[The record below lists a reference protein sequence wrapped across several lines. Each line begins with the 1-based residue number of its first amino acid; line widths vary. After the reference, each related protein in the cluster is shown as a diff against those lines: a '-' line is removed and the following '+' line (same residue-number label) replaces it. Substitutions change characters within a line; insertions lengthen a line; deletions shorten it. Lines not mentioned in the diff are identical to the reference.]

1 MACAT
6 RSIPISLN
14 GNRKETLIVGKLL
27 EINNLKTYFKTREG
41 WVHAVDGVS
50 FGINEG
56 EKLGVVGESGCGKSV
71 TALSIMRL
79 IPHPPGETLD
89 GSIIFGEQDL
99 LELPESAIRKIRGKQ
114 IGMIFQD
121 PLTSLNPVLTIGSQ
135 ITESLKLHLGFN
147 NQQAT
152 RRAVELLRE
161 VGIPEAEKRLNSYP
175 HQFSGGMR
183 QRVMIAIALACR
195 PQLIIA
201 DEPTTALDVTVQ
213 AQILELINAI
223 SSEYNS
229 AVMLITHDLGVVAG
243 MTDRVVVMYAGH
255 VVEMAPTD
263 ELFANPR
270 HPYTLGLLASVPR
283 LDEARQEELTPI
295 EGAPPD
301 LLHPP
306 EGCPFVPRCLFA
318 THQCKSPPPLRA
330 VGSNHMAA
338 CWYDINE
345 PAEQQRVAAR
355 REARARRQAMLDA
368 TAQAIVGS
376 SSDGRSAHDP
386 DEQTAAN

>member
-1 MACAT
+1 M
-6 RSIPISLN
+6 
-14 GNRKETLIVGKLL
+14 GKLL
-27 EINNLKTYFKTREG
+27 DISNLKTYFRTREG

-50 FGINEG
+50 FSIDQG

-79 IPHPPGETLD
+79 IPHPPGETVD
-89 GSIIFGEQDL
+89 GSIMFGEQDL
-99 LELPESAIRKIRGKQ
+99 LEISEGAMRKIRGKQ

-121 PLTSLNPVLTIGSQ
+121 PLTSLNPVLTIGYQ
-135 ITESLKLHLGFN
+135 LTEVLKLHMGLNG
-147 NQQAT
+147 QQA
-152 RRAVELLRE
+152 RLRAIELLRE
-161 VGIPEAEKRLNSYP
+161 VGIPEAERRINSYP

-213 AQILELINAI
+213 AQILDLINSI

-255 VVEMAPTD
+255 VVEMAATD

-283 LDEARQEELTPI
+283 LDIGRQEELTPI

-306 EGCPFVPRCLFA
+306 QGCPFMPRCIFA
-318 THQCKSPPPLRA
+318 TNQCKVPPPLRT
-330 VGSNHMAA
+330 VGNNHVAA
-338 CWYDINE
+338 CWYDVNQ
-345 PAEQQRVAAR
+345 PAEQQRAAGR
-355 REARARRQAMLDA
+355 REARARRLAMLDA
-368 TAQAIVGS
+368 TAQALLTPTPASQAEPETVEPTAS
-376 SSDGRSAHDP
+376 SSESPAQSTKAGED
-386 DEQTAAN
+386 

>member
-1 MACAT
+1 M
-6 RSIPISLN
+6 
-14 GNRKETLIVGKLL
+14 GKLL
-27 EINNLKTYFKTREG
+27 EINNLKTYFKSRQG

-50 FGINEG
+50 FSIDEG

-79 IPHPPGETLD
+79 IPHPPGETVD
-89 GSIIFGEQDL
+89 GSIMFGDQDL
-99 LELPESAIRKIRGKQ
+99 LDLPESAMRKVRGKQ

-121 PLTSLNPVLTIGSQ
+121 PLTSLNPVLTIGYQ
-135 ITESLKLHLGFN
+135 ITESLKLHLGLN
-147 NQQAT
+147 NQQAK
-152 RRAVELLRE
+152 RRAIELLRE
-161 VGIPEAEKRLNSYP
+161 VGIPEAERRIDSYP

-213 AQILELINAI
+213 AQILELINSI
-223 SSEYNS
+223 SSEYHS

-255 VVEMAPTD
+255 VVEMAATD

-306 EGCPFVPRCLFA
+306 EGCPFAPRCLFV
-318 THQCKSPPPLRA
+318 TNQCKAAPPLRT
-330 VGSNHMAA
+330 VGNNHVTA

-345 PAEQQRVAAR
+345 PAEQQRANAR
-355 REARARRQAMLDA
+355 REARARRLAKLDA
-368 TAQAIVGS
+368 AAQAIVS
-376 SSDGRSAHDP
+376 ASSDGQNAQRSDGSVVSSA
-386 DEQTAAN
+386 DEQAPAS

>member
-1 MACAT
+1 M
-6 RSIPISLN
+6 
-14 GNRKETLIVGKLL
+14 GKLL
-27 EINNLKTYFKTREG
+27 EITNLKTYFRTRDG

-56 EKLGVVGESGCGKSV
+56 EKLGIVGESGCGKSV

-89 GSIIFGEQDL
+89 GSIVFGDQDL
-99 LELPESAIRKIRGKQ
+99 LEISESAMRKVRGKQ

-135 ITESLKLHLGFN
+135 IMESLKLHLGLDT
-147 NQQAT
+147 QQAR
-152 RRAVELLRE
+152 RRAIELLRE
-161 VGIPEAEKRLNSYP
+161 VGIPEAERRINSYP

-213 AQILELINAI
+213 AQILELINSI

-229 AVMLITHDLGVVAG
+229 AVMMITHDLGVVAG

-263 ELFANPR
+263 DLFANPR

-283 LDEARQEELTPI
+283 LDEARQEALTPI

-306 EGCPFVPRCLFA
+306 EGCPFAPRCLFA
-318 THQCKSPPPLRA
+318 TNQCKSPPPLRS
-330 VGSNHMAA
+330 VGANHVAA

-345 PAEQQRVAAR
+345 PAEQRRAAAR
-355 REARARRQAMLDA
+355 REARARRLAELDA
-368 TAQAIVGS
+368 TAQAIVATS
-376 SSDGRSAHDP
+376 PDG
-386 DEQTAAN
+386 QTASSPNGPPAAN

>member
-1 MACAT
+1 
-6 RSIPISLN
+6 
-14 GNRKETLIVGKLL
+14 VGTLL

-41 WVHAVDGVS
+41 YVHAVDGVS
-50 FGINEG
+50 FRLNEG

-79 IPHPPGETLD
+79 IPSPPGETLD
-89 GSIIFGEQDL
+89 GSILFGGQDL
-99 LELPESAIRKIRGKQ
+99 LEVPESAMRKIRGKQ
-114 IGMIFQD
+114 IGIIFQD
-121 PLTSLNPVLTIGSQ
+121 PLTSLNPVLTIGAQ
-135 ITESLKLHLGFN
+135 ITESLKLHLSLN
-147 NQQAT
+147 DQQAK
-152 RRAVELLRE
+152 RRAIELLRE
-161 VGIPEAEKRLNSYP
+161 VGIPEAERRINSYP

-213 AQILELINAI
+213 AQILELINSI

-255 VVEMAPTD
+255 VVEMAPTED
-263 ELFANPR
+263 LFAQPR
-270 HPYTLGLLASVPR
+270 HPYTVGLLASVPR

-306 EGCPFVPRCLFA
+306 EGCPFAPRCLFV
-318 THQCKSPPPLRA
+318 TQQCKAPPPLQA
-330 VGSNHMAA
+330 VDEHHMVA
-338 CWYDINE
+338 CWYDITQPSERARAN
-345 PAEQQRVAAR
+345 AR
-355 REARARRQAMLDA
+355 RQARARRQAQLDA
-368 TAQAIVGS
+368 TAQAIVGASADGPS
-376 SSDGRSAHDP
+376 SADA
-386 DEQTAAN
+386 DEPQAAN

>member
-1 MACAT
+1 
-6 RSIPISLN
+6 
-14 GNRKETLIVGKLL
+14 VGKLL
-27 EINNLKTYFKTREG
+27 EINNLKTYFRTREG

-50 FGINEG
+50 FGIEEG

-79 IPHPPGETLD
+79 IPHPPGETID
-89 GSIIFGEQDL
+89 GSILFGEQDL
-99 LELPESAIRKIRGKQ
+99 LEIPESAMRKIRGKQ

-121 PLTSLNPVLTIGSQ
+121 PLTSLNPVLTIGYQ
-135 ITESLKLHLGFN
+135 LMEVLQLHLGLTS
-147 NQQAT
+147 QQAKT
-152 RRAVELLRE
+152 RAIELLRE
-161 VGIPEAEKRLNSYP
+161 VGIPEAERRIHSYP

-213 AQILELINAI
+213 AQILDLI
-223 SSEYNS
+223 SSISTEYKS

-243 MTDRVVVMYAGH
+243 MADRVVVMYAGH
-255 VVEMAPTD
+255 VVEVAATD
-263 ELFANPR
+263 EIFANPR

-283 LDEARQEELTPI
+283 LDEDRQETLTPI

-301 LLHPP
+301 LLRPP

-318 THQCKSPPPLRA
+318 TNQCKVFPPLQN
-330 VGSNHMAA
+330 VGSNHVAA
-338 CWYDINE
+338 CWYDVNA
-345 PAEQQRVAAR
+345 PAERQRAAAR
-355 REARARRQAMLDA
+355 REARARRLAMLDV
-368 TAQAIVGS
+368 TAQAIVAPS
-376 SSDGRSAHDP
+376 P
-386 DEQTAAN
+386 DEQATAN

>member
-1 MACAT
+1 M
-6 RSIPISLN
+6 
-14 GNRKETLIVGKLL
+14 GKLL
-27 EINNLKTYFKTREG
+27 DITNLKTYFRTREG

-50 FGINEG
+50 FSVNEG

-71 TALSIMRL
+71 TALSVMRL

-89 GSIIFGEQDL
+89 GSITFGEQDL
-99 LELPESAIRKIRGKQ
+99 LELSESAMRKVRGRQ

-121 PLTSLNPVLTIGSQ
+121 PLTSLNPVLTIGYQ
-135 ITESLKLHLGFN
+135 ITESLKLHLGLN
-147 NQQAT
+147 SQQAK
-152 RRAVELLRE
+152 RRTIELLRE
-161 VGIPEAEKRLNSYP
+161 VGIPEAERRLNSYP

-213 AQILELINAI
+213 AQILDLINSI
-223 SSEYNS
+223 STEYNS
-229 AVMLITHDLGVVAG
+229 AVILITHDLGVVAG

-306 EGCPFVPRCLFA
+306 EGCPFAPRCLFV
-318 THQCKSPPPLRA
+318 TNQCKSPPPLRA
-330 VGSNHMAA
+330 VGSGHVTA
-338 CWYDINE
+338 CWYNINE
-345 PAEQQRVAAR
+345 PADQQRAIAR
-355 REARARRQAMLDA
+355 REARARRLAMLDA
-368 TAQAIVGS
+368 TAQALVAS
-376 SSDGRSAHDP
+376 SSDGQAAPRP
-386 DEQTAAN
+386 DEHTAAN

>member
-1 MACAT
+1 M
-6 RSIPISLN
+6 
-14 GNRKETLIVGKLL
+14 GKLL
-27 EINNLKTYFKTREG
+27 EINNLKTYFRTREG

-50 FGINEG
+50 FSVDEG
-56 EKLGVVGESGCGKSV
+56 ERLGVVGESGCGKSV

-89 GSIIFGEQDL
+89 GSIIFGGQDL
-99 LELPESAIRKIRGKQ
+99 LEISESAMRKIRGKQ

-121 PLTSLNPVLTIGSQ
+121 PLTSLNPVLSIGYQ
-135 ITESLKLHLGFN
+135 ITESLQLHLGLTS
-147 NQQAT
+147 QQAR
-152 RRAVELLRE
+152 RRAIELLRE
-161 VGIPEAEKRLNSYP
+161 VGIPEAERRINAYP

-213 AQILELINAI
+213 AQILELINSI

-306 EGCPFVPRCLFA
+306 EGCPFAPRCLFA
-318 THQCKSPPPLRA
+318 THQCKAPPPLRT
-330 VGSNHMAA
+330 VGNNHATA
-338 CWYDINE
+338 CWYDIHE
-345 PAEQQRVAAR
+345 PDEQQRAAAR
-355 REARARRQAMLDA
+355 REARARRLAMLEA
-368 TAQAIVGS
+368 TAQAIVASSPDGQAAH
-376 SSDGRSAHDP
+376 SSDEAAISGS
-386 DEQTAAN
+386 DEQPAAS

>member
-1 MACAT
+1 M
-6 RSIPISLN
+6 
-14 GNRKETLIVGKLL
+14 GKLL

-41 WVHAVDGVS
+41 WIHAVDGVS
-50 FGINEG
+50 FSINEG

-89 GSIIFGEQDL
+89 GTILFGEQDL
-99 LELPESAIRKIRGKQ
+99 LEIPESAMRKIRGSQ

-121 PLTSLNPVLTIGSQ
+121 PLTSLNPVLTIGYQ
-135 ITESLKLHLGFN
+135 ITEVLRLHLKLSR
-147 NQQAT
+147 QQAKN
-152 RRAVELLRE
+152 RAIELLRE
-161 VGIPEAEKRLNSYP
+161 VGIPEAERRFHSYP

-213 AQILELINAI
+213 AQILDLISSI
-223 SSEYNS
+223 SSEYQS

-255 VVEMAPTD
+255 VVEMAPTN

-283 LDEARQEELTPI
+283 LDEDRQETLTPI

-306 EGCPFVPRCLFA
+306 EGCPFAPRCIFA
-318 THQCKSPPPLRA
+318 TSQCLTPPPLRL
-330 VGSNHMAA
+330 VSSNHLAA
-338 CWYDINE
+338 CWYNVYE
-345 PAEQQRVAAR
+345 PAEQERAER
-355 REARARRQAMLDA
+355 RRAARARRLEMLDA
-368 TAQAIVGS
+368 SAKAIIASASDKPVTA
-376 SSDGRSAHDP
+376 D
-386 DEQTAAN
+386 

>member
-1 MACAT
+1 
-6 RSIPISLN
+6 
-14 GNRKETLIVGKLL
+14 VGKLL
-27 EINNLKTYFKTREG
+27 EITNLKTYFKTREG
-41 WVHAVDGVS
+41 WVHAVDGVGFS
-50 FGINEG
+50 IDEG
-56 EKLGVVGESGCGKSV
+56 ERLGVVGESGCGKSV

-79 IPHPPGETLD
+79 IPHPPGETLE
-89 GSIIFGEQDL
+89 GSIVFGGQDL
-99 LELPESAIRKIRGKQ
+99 LELPEGAMRKVRGKQ

-135 ITESLKLHLGFN
+135 IMEGLKLHMGLK
-147 NQQAT
+147 NQQAK
-152 RRAVELLRE
+152 RRAIELLRE
-161 VGIPEAEKRLNSYP
+161 VGIPEAERRLNSYP

-213 AQILELINAI
+213 AQILELINSI
-223 SSEYNS
+223 SAEYNS

-255 VVEMAPTD
+255 VVEMASTD

-306 EGCPFVPRCLFA
+306 DGCSFAPRCLFA
-318 THQCKSPPPLRA
+318 TSQCKAPPPLRS
-330 VGSNHMAA
+330 VGNNHVTA

-345 PAEQQRVAAR
+345 PAEQHRAAAR
-355 REARARRQAMLDA
+355 REARVRRLAELEA
-368 TAQAIVGS
+368 AQAIVAASPDGQTAS
-376 SSDGRSAHDP
+376 SPNGP
-386 DEQTAAN
+386 TAAN

>member
-6 RSIPISLN
+6 RLTPISPN
-14 GNRKETLIVGKLL
+14 GEQKETLLVGKLL
-27 EINNLKTYFKTREG
+27 EVNNLKTHFRTREG

-50 FGINEG
+50 FHIDQG

-71 TALSIMRL
+71 TAMSIMRL
-79 IPHPPGETLD
+79 ILQPPGEIVD
-89 GSIIFGEQDL
+89 GSIIFGDQDL
-99 LELPESAIRKIRGKQ
+99 LTIPESAMRKVRGKQ

-121 PLTSLNPVLTIGSQ
+121 PLTSLNPVLTIGYQ
-135 ITESLKLHLGFN
+135 ITEVLRLHLGLTS
-147 NQQAT
+147 QQA
-152 RRAVELLRE
+152 RMRAIELLRE
-161 VGIPEAEKRLNSYP
+161 VGIPEAERRLNSYP

-213 AQILELINAI
+213 AQILELINSI
-223 SSEYNS
+223 STEYSS

-243 MTDRVVVMYAGH
+243 MTDRVIVMYAGH
-255 VVEMAPTD
+255 VVEMAATD

-283 LDEARQEELTPI
+283 LDENRQETLTPI
-295 EGAPPD
+295 EGSPPD

-306 EGCPFVPRCLFA
+306 PGCPFAPRCIFA
-318 THQCKSPPPLRA
+318 TNQCQSAPPLRA
-330 VGSNHMAA
+330 VGPHHIAA

-345 PAEQQRVAAR
+345 PSEQQRANAR
-355 REARARRQAMLDA
+355 REARVRRLAQLDA
-368 TAQAIVGS
+368 TAQAIVAS
-376 SSDGRSAHDP
+376 VP
-386 DEQTAAN
+386 DEPTVVADKGEE

>member
-6 RSIPISLN
+6 RSIPFSPN
-14 GNRKETLIVGKLL
+14 GNWKETLLVGKLL
-27 EINNLKTYFKTREG
+27 EITNLKTYFKTREG

-50 FGINEG
+50 FNINEG

-89 GSIIFGEQDL
+89 GSIVFGEQDL
-99 LELPESAIRKIRGKQ
+99 LDIPESTMRKIRGKQ

-135 ITESLKLHLGFN
+135 ITESLKLHMGMT
-147 NQQAT
+147 NQQAK
-152 RRAVELLRE
+152 RRAIELLRE
-161 VGIPEAEKRLNSYP
+161 VGIPEAERRINSYP

-213 AQILELINAI
+213 AQILELIDSI

-255 VVEMAPTD
+255 VVEMATTD

-283 LDEARQEELTPI
+283 LDEARTDELTPI

-306 EGCPFVPRCLFA
+306 EGCPFAPRCLFV
-318 THQCKSPPPLRA
+318 TNQCRVPPPLRS
-330 VGSNHMAA
+330 VGDNHVAA
-338 CWYDINE
+338 CWYDINQ
-345 PAEQQRVAAR
+345 PSEQQRANAR
-355 REARARRQAMLDA
+355 REARARRLAMLDA
-368 TAQAIVGS
+368 QAQAIVAA
-376 SSDGRSAHDP
+376 SSDGQIAANP
-386 DEQTAAN
+386 DEQKAAN

>member
-1 MACAT
+1 M
-6 RSIPISLN
+6 
-14 GNRKETLIVGKLL
+14 GKLL
-27 EINNLKTYFKTREG
+27 EVNNLKTHFRTREG

-50 FGINEG
+50 FHIDQG

-71 TALSIMRL
+71 TAMSIMRL
-79 IPHPPGETLD
+79 ILQPPGEIID
-89 GSIIFGEQDL
+89 GSIIFGDQDL
-99 LELPESAIRKIRGKQ
+99 LTLPESTMRKVRGKQ

-121 PLTSLNPVLTIGSQ
+121 PLTSLNPVLTIGYQ
-135 ITESLKLHLGFN
+135 IREVLQLHLGLTS
-147 NQQAT
+147 QQAKM
-152 RRAVELLRE
+152 RAIELLRE
-161 VGIPEAEKRLNSYP
+161 VGIPEAERRLNSYP

-213 AQILELINAI
+213 AQILELINSI
-223 SSEYNS
+223 STEYSS

-243 MTDRVVVMYAGH
+243 MTDRVIVMYAGH
-255 VVEMAPTD
+255 VVEMAATD

-283 LDEARQEELTPI
+283 LDEGRQETLTPI
-295 EGAPPD
+295 EGSPPD

-306 EGCPFVPRCLFA
+306 PGCPFAPRCIFA
-318 THQCKSPPPLRA
+318 TNQCQSAPPLRS
-330 VGSNHMAA
+330 VGPHHVAA

-345 PAEQQRVAAR
+345 PSEQQRANAR
-355 REARARRQAMLDA
+355 REARARRLAQLDA
-368 TAQAIVGS
+368 TAQAIVAS
-376 SSDGRSAHDP
+376 VP
-386 DEQTAAN
+386 DEPTVVAEKGED

>member
-1 MACAT
+1 M
-6 RSIPISLN
+6 
-14 GNRKETLIVGKLL
+14 GKLL
-27 EINNLKTYFKTREG
+27 EISNLKTYFRTREG

-50 FGINEG
+50 FSINEG
-56 EKLGVVGESGCGKSV
+56 EKLGIVGESGCGKSV

-79 IPHPPGETLD
+79 IPSPPGETLD

-99 LELPESAIRKIRGKQ
+99 LELSESTMRKIRGKQ

-121 PLTSLNPVLTIGSQ
+121 PLTSLNPVLTIGYQ
-135 ITESLKLHLGFN
+135 IAEGLKLHLGLD
-147 NQQAT
+147 NQQAR
-152 RRAVELLRE
+152 RRAIELLRE
-161 VGIPEAEKRLNSYP
+161 VGIPEAERRLNSYP

-213 AQILELINAI
+213 AQILELIDSI
-223 SSEYNS
+223 GSEYNS

-255 VVEMAPTD
+255 VVEVASTD

-283 LDEARQEELTPI
+283 LDEERQEELTPI

-306 EGCPFVPRCLFA
+306 EGCPFAPRCLFA
-318 THQCKSPPPLRA
+318 TNQCKAPPPLRS
-330 VGSNHMAA
+330 VGNNHVTA
-338 CWYDINE
+338 CWYNINE
-345 PAEQQRVAAR
+345 PADQQRAAAR
-355 REARARRQAMLDA
+355 REARARRLAMLDA
-368 TAQAIVGS
+368 TAQAIVAAG
-376 SSDGRSAHDP
+376 SDGQIASNP

>member
-1 MACAT
+1 M
-6 RSIPISLN
+6 
-14 GNRKETLIVGKLL
+14 GKLL
-27 EINNLKTYFKTREG
+27 EIQNLKTYFKTREG
-41 WVHAVDGVS
+41 YVHAVDGVS
-50 FGINEG
+50 FSLNEG

-79 IPHPPGETLD
+79 IPSPPGETLD
-89 GSIIFGEQDL
+89 GSIVFGGQDL
-99 LELPESAIRKIRGKQ
+99 LELPESAMRKIRGKQ
-114 IGMIFQD
+114 IGIIFQD

-135 ITESLKLHLGFN
+135 ITESLKLHLN
-147 NQQAT
+147 LNDQQAK
-152 RRAVELLRE
+152 RRAIELLRE
-161 VGIPEAEKRLNSYP
+161 VGIPEAERRINSYP

-213 AQILELINAI
+213 AQILELIDSI
-223 SSEYNS
+223 SAEYNS

-255 VVEMAPTD
+255 VVEMAATD

-283 LDEARQEELTPI
+283 LDEARTDELTPI

-306 EGCPFVPRCLFA
+306 EGCPFAPRCLFV
-318 THQCKSPPPLRA
+318 TNQCRVAPPLRS
-330 VGSNHMAA
+330 VGDNHMAA
-338 CWYDINE
+338 CWYDINQ
-345 PAEQQRVAAR
+345 PSEQQRANAR
-355 REARARRQAMLDA
+355 REARARHLAMLDA
-368 TAQAIVGS
+368 QAQAIVAAS
-376 SSDGRSAHDP
+376 PDGQIAAEP
-386 DEQTAAN
+386 DEQKAAN

>member
-1 MACAT
+1 M
-6 RSIPISLN
+6 
-14 GNRKETLIVGKLL
+14 GKLL
-27 EINNLKTYFKTREG
+27 EITNLKTYFKTREG

-50 FGINEG
+50 FSINEG

-89 GSIIFGEQDL
+89 GNIIFGDQDL
-99 LELPESAIRKIRGKQ
+99 LDLSENAMRQVRGKQ

-121 PLTSLNPVLTIGSQ
+121 PLTSLNPVLTIGTQ
-135 ITESLKLHLGFN
+135 IMESLKLHLGLTT
-147 NQQAT
+147 QQAK
-152 RRAVELLRE
+152 RRAIELLRE
-161 VGIPEAEKRLNSYP
+161 VGIPEAERRITSYP

-213 AQILELINAI
+213 AQILELINSI

-255 VVEMAPTD
+255 VVEMAATD

-283 LDEARQEELTPI
+283 LDEARTDELTPI

-306 EGCPFVPRCLFA
+306 EGCPFAPRCLFV
-318 THQCKSPPPLRA
+318 TNQCRVPPPLRS
-330 VGSNHMAA
+330 VGDNHVAA
-338 CWYDINE
+338 CWYDVNQ
-345 PAEQQRVAAR
+345 PSEQQRANAR
-355 REARARRQAMLDA
+355 REARARRLAMLDA
-368 TAQAIVGS
+368 QAQAIVAA
-376 SSDGRSAHDP
+376 SSDGQIAANP
-386 DEQTAAN
+386 DEQKAAN

>member
-1 MACAT
+1 M
-6 RSIPISLN
+6 
-14 GNRKETLIVGKLL
+14 GKLL
-27 EINNLKTYFKTREG
+27 EITNLKTYFKTREG

-50 FGINEG
+50 FSINEG
-56 EKLGVVGESGCGKSV
+56 EKLGIVGESGCGKSV

-89 GSIIFGEQDL
+89 GSIVFGEQDL
-99 LELPESAIRKIRGKQ
+99 LELSESAMRKIRGKQ

-135 ITESLKLHLGFN
+135 IIESLKLHLGLN
-147 NQQAT
+147 NQQAK
-152 RRAVELLRE
+152 RRAIELLRE
-161 VGIPEAEKRLNSYP
+161 VGIPEAERRFNSYP

-223 SSEYNS
+223 GSEYNS

-283 LDEARQEELTPI
+283 LDEARKEELTPI

-306 EGCPFVPRCLFA
+306 EGCPFAPRCLFV
-318 THQCKSPPPLRA
+318 TNQCKSPPPLRS
-330 VGSNHMAA
+330 VGNNHVTA

-345 PAEQQRVAAR
+345 PAEQQRVTAR
-355 REARARRQAMLDA
+355 LEARAQRLAMLDA
-368 TAQAIVGS
+368 TAQAIVAAS
-376 SSDGRSAHDP
+376 SEG
-386 DEQTAAN
+386 QTADN